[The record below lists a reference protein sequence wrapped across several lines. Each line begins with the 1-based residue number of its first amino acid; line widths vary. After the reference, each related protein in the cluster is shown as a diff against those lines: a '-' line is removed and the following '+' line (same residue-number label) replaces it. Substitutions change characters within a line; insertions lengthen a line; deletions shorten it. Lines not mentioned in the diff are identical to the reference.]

1 MADTFSILFSYFF
14 DTFSLHFFDSFLILF
29 AFCKTFFG
37 SFFLRHLIHFRY
49 FFKTFSTLLGKSVE
63 KVSKKYRKSVKKVMK
78 WNSKSVEKVLKKYQK
93 SVQKVLK
100 MQNVF
105 LAEIPFSCRHGICK
119 VLPKDM
125 RPFSD
130 RRHCQTKVPDTFADL
145 GPRSGQLVSEVWRF
159 GPKVWALLP

>member
-1 MADTFSILFSYFF
+1 
-14 DTFSLHFFDSFLILF
+14 
-29 AFCKTFFG
+29 
-37 SFFLRHLIHFRY
+37 
-49 FFKTFSTLLGKSVE
+49 
-63 KVSKKYRKSVKKVMK
+63 MK
-78 WNSKSVEKVLKKYQK
+78 WNSKSVEKVFKKYPK

-159 GPKVWALLP
+159 GPKVWALLPSKVCDVTFASRSKVAWPDVGDFQALVDFNAKSELRTMRHITKPTN